1 MIELIKM
8 NEIDGRL
15 TLCGT
20 KLLVIKLITPY
31 GNKKRKMLT
40 SVLSAFL
47 SLIKVIKQV
56 GGTHLL
62 HKLL

>member
-1 MIELIKM
+1 MIELIKIK
-8 NEIDGRL
+8 EIDGRL

-31 GNKKRKMLT
+31 GNKKKFF
-40 SVLSAFL
+40 SVLL

-56 GGTHLL
+56 GGTHLVN
-62 HKLL
+62 KLI

>member
-1 MIELIKM
+1 MIELIKIK
-8 NEIDGRL
+8 EIDGRL

-31 GNKKRKMLT
+31 GNKKKFFSIL
-40 SVLSAFL
+40 L

-56 GGTHLL
+56 GGTHLV

>member
-1 MIELIKM
+1 M

-40 SVLSAFL
+40 NVLSVFL

-56 GGTHLL
+56 GGTHLFY
-62 HKLL
+62 KLL